1 QETDNNIK
9 KSNKNCGIEII
20 ENYYETNAK
29 LSVNDFVNLYNKR
42 FFLLQNILKQRK
54 ELENAVSIKR
64 ISFLDDKEQVSFIGI
79 VSEISYTKNNNLIL
93 VLEDNTDKIK
103 AIITK
108 NKEKDTNFKEI
119 ILDEVIG
126 ITGTKSGDIVF
137 VNSVFFPD
145 VPITTELKK
154 SNIRESAVFISDI
167 HIGSKAFLK
176 KEFELFIDW
185 LCGKTENKEHF
196 PKNIITKNIKYL
208 FVIGDLVEGIGIY
221 PDQEKELE
229 IKDIFEQYKIFTEYM
244 KKIPKDIKIIISPGN
259 HDSLRIAE
267 PQPPLT
273 KNLVPELYEMENV
286 FFVSSPSLVKI
297 GKTENFIGFD
307 VLIYHGFSFPYYAD
321 AIETLR
327 MKGGLENTE
336 NILEF
341 LLKKRHLA
349 PTHGS
354 TQYQLGYE
362 TDPLF
367 IKNVPDFFVSGH
379 VHRASIKNYKN
390 ITLLNCGCWISQTDY
405 QEKRGLI
412 PMPARAIYVD
422 LSTRESKILD
432 FNS

>member
-1 QETDNNIK
+1 MKKIFSSIIENKILPSYEILEQKNNTKNTLEEIFSENLKDFFNFLNENKIYILTKEHVFSFIEKIKKENENKKNIDKQETDNNIK
-9 KSNKNCGIEII
+9 KSNKNCDIEII

-154 SNIRESAVFISDI
+154 TNIKESAVFISDI

-185 LCGKTENKEHF
+185 LCGKTENK
-196 PKNIITKNIKYL
+196 
-208 FVIGDLVEGIGIY
+208 
-221 PDQEKELE
+221 
-229 IKDIFEQYKIFTEYM
+229 
-244 KKIPKDIKIIISPGN
+244 
-259 HDSLRIAE
+259 
-267 PQPPLT
+267 
-273 KNLVPELYEMENV
+273 
-286 FFVSSPSLVKI
+286 
-297 GKTENFIGFD
+297 
-307 VLIYHGFSFPYYAD
+307 
-321 AIETLR
+321 
-327 MKGGLENTE
+327 
-336 NILEF
+336 
-341 LLKKRHLA
+341 
-349 PTHGS
+349 
-354 TQYQLGYE
+354 
-362 TDPLF
+362 
-367 IKNVPDFFVSGH
+367 
-379 VHRASIKNYKN
+379 
-390 ITLLNCGCWISQTDY
+390 
-405 QEKRGLI
+405 
-412 PMPARAIYVD
+412 
-422 LSTRESKILD
+422 
-432 FNS
+432 